1 MECFQTDLATRL
13 GIRPPLPLGVAATDE
28 FEDGYVSIDSQDED
42 VLHRIDERIQQQR
55 NKVLR
60 YYRQARF
67 AEWRL
72 QALERI
78 RRQYFWSSR
87 WSSGSI
93 PRSSGSPRNEAGIPE
108 SASPISVGVEG
119 NIVVFDV
126 TAEVPAFPTGMASDW
141 LGILPEVSPEVL
153 TATAGGATGVSAE
166 ALQAAV
172 AEDTVESADVSTVT
186 GAGDTE
192 VLAETAVLSEVLPVT
207 AVDDAVVLAEA
218 STAAAGDDT
227 GVSPVE
233 GNIFMKAFSMKLD
246 CRERSEEEV
255 ANLGCN
261 GFCINE
267 HTFTL
272 YEFLVLLK
280 AIVPVDELPSYHWF
294 MSDPVQQ
301 CPSSHSCVHFRG
313 LTKGMPEIEFLAHLV
328 TFNGHLDL
336 EYASRAVI
344 AVKCLRK
351 KFPDGESFFNG
362 IVYVTFAT
370 RLLAELAIAYW
381 NDVVF
386 KALGIGSLQVSAV
399 ISSGSIKANWDLNM
413 PGAARFNADVFQFRS
428 QISMDSRMFTRD
440 STIGLPAELMK
451 LPRQYH

>member
-42 VLHRIDERIQQQR
+42 VLLRIDERIQEQR
-55 NKVLR
+55 KKVLR

-72 QALERI
+72 QDLERI
-78 RRQYFWSSR
+78 RRQHAFSSR
-87 WSSGSI
+87 CS
-93 PRSSGSPRNEAGIPE
+93 RCRNDVNEAGIPE

-126 TAEVPAFPTGMASDW
+126 TAEVPVFPTGMASDW

-166 ALQAAV
+166 ALQEAV
-172 AEDTVESADVSTVT
+172 AEDTGESADVSTVT
-186 GAGDTE
+186 VAGDTE

-207 AVDDAVVLAEA
+207 AVDDAGVLAEA

-280 AIVPVDELPSYHWF
+280 AIVPVDELPSYHCF

-313 LTKGMPEIEFLAHLV
+313 LTKGMPEIEFLEHLV

-381 NDVVF
+381 NDVVS
-386 KALGIGSLQVSAV
+386 KALGIGSRQVSAV

-451 LPRQYH
+451 MPRMYY